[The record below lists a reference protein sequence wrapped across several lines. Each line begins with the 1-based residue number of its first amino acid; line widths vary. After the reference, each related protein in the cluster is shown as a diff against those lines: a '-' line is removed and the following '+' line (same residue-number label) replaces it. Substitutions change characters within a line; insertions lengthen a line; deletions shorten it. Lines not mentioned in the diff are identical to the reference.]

1 MIMKTVFL
9 IQPKEYDKLK
19 KICED
24 TKNKDESFIFEF
36 IKGPYTTSL
45 SIESSDEKQ
54 AKRRGMWIKKII
66 ERDFKRK
73 ANFKVI

>member
-1 MIMKTVFL
+1 MKTIFI
-9 IQPKEYDKLK
+9 IQPEEYDKLK
-19 KICED
+19 KICQD
-24 TKNKDESFIFEF
+24 TKDKDGSFIFEF
-36 IKGPYTTSL
+36 VKGPYTTSL

-73 ANFKVI
+73 ANFKVIE